1 MRLPTLALL
10 LAASFSLGGCTIIT
24 VAAVAG
30 SLAMTAGGLAV
41 DAAVGTVK
49 FAADVVTPDG
59 DDKEKKK

>member
-1 MRLPTLALL
+1 MRTSTLAVL

-24 VAAVAG
+24 VAAAAG
-30 SLAMTAGGLAV
+30 SLAVAAGSLAV

-49 FAADVVTPDG
+49 FAADVVVPDG